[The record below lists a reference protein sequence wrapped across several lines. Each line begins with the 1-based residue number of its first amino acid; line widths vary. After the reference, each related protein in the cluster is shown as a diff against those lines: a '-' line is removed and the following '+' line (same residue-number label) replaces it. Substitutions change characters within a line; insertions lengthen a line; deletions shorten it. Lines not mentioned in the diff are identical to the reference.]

1 MNTEDLEQP
10 VEQPVEQA
18 IEKPV
23 EAPAERT
30 VPLAA
35 LEDERRK
42 RQQLEES
49 LNETRSKMTELE
61 YIKEE
66 IKAWREAQ
74 KDIGEPDY
82 WDQPKNYIDHQVQK
96 ANKSYDEIRNQN
108 SQLSQQINEFNKLN
122 EIRSTIESQTQHYRK
137 QYEDYDQA
145 IDYVRNIQ
153 SANMKLGGVP
163 EDQIPQALAANEI
176 NLAATLAQN
185 KIAYPEYVYKMAQN
199 MGYKGK
205 SPDEQKLENVS
216 KGQQRASGGQS
227 GKLGEYKRMPNDE
240 FEAALE
246 EQFGWLKR

>member
-1 MNTEDLEQP
+1 MNVEDIEQP
-10 VEQPVEQA
+10 VEQPVEQPK
-18 IEKPV
+18 EV
-23 EAPAERT
+23 SDERT

-49 LNETRSKMTELE
+49 LNETRGKMTELE
-61 YIKEE
+61 SLRDE
-66 IKAWREAQ
+66 IKQWRESQ
-74 KDIGEPDY
+74 STGEPDY

-108 SQLSQQINEFNKLN
+108 SQLSQQINEFNRLN
-122 EIRSTIESQTQHYRK
+122 EIRSTIDAQTQHYRK
-137 QYEDYDQA
+137 QYDDYDQA

-176 NLAATLAQN
+176 NLAATLSQN
-185 KIAYPEYVYKMAQN
+185 KIAYPEYIYKMAQN

-227 GKLGEYKRMPNDE
+227 GKLGEYKRMPEDE
-240 FEAALE
+240 FEAALD
-246 EQFGWLKR
+246 EQFGWMKR

>member
-10 VEQPVEQA
+10 TEQPIEQPVET
-18 IEKPV
+18 
-23 EAPAERT
+23 PAERT

-49 LNETRSKMTELE
+49 LNETRGKMTELE
-61 YIKEE
+61 SLRDE
-66 IKAWREAQ
+66 IKQWRESQ
-74 KDIGEPDY
+74 STGEPDY
-82 WDQPKNYIDHQVQK
+82 WDQPKGYIDHQVQK
-96 ANKSYDEIRNQN
+96 AKKSFDRVHDENILI
-108 SQLSQQINEFNKLN
+108 SDQIKEFNRLN
-122 EIRSTIESQTQHYRK
+122 EIRSAIDAQTQHYRK
-137 QYEDYDQA
+137 QYDDYDQA
-145 IDYVRNIQ
+145 IDYVRGIQ
-153 SANMKLGGVP
+153 TANMKLGGVP

>member
-1 MNTEDLEQP
+1 MNTEDLEQSI
-10 VEQPVEQA
+10 EQPVEQPA
-18 IEKPV
+18 

-61 YIKEE
+61 SLREE
-66 IKAWREAQ
+66 IKQWREAQ
-74 KDIGEPDY
+74 TATGEPDY

-122 EIRSTIESQTQHYRK
+122 EIRSTIDAQTQHYRK
-137 QYEDYDQA
+137 QYDDYDQA

-216 KGQQRASGGQS
+216 RGQQRASGGQS

>member
-1 MNTEDLEQP
+1 M
-10 VEQPVEQA
+10 A
-18 IEKPV
+18 
-23 EAPAERT
+23 
-30 VPLAA
+30 
-35 LEDERRK
+35 
-42 RQQLEES
+42 
-49 LNETRSKMTELE
+49 RST
-61 YIKEE
+61 
-66 IKAWREAQ
+66 KAT
-74 KDIGEPDY
+74 GEPDY

-122 EIRSTIESQTQHYRK
+122 EIRSTIDSQTQHYRK